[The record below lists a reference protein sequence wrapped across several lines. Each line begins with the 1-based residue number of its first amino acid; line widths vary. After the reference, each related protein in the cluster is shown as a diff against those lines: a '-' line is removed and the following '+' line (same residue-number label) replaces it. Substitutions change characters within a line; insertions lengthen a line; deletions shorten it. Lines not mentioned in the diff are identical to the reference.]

1 MAKKA
6 KSDKQTGVAAKQAA
20 PAENSS
26 AYFRRVFHENPKLLE
41 GRSNEELLNRWLA
54 DHPGE
59 KEVPRSVKNGLQNIK
74 SILRSKKR
82 KRKAVTTAETAP
94 VSKEPPRPAPRKSHL
109 EQLEEKID
117 GVLTL
122 ARSFEDES
130 LESVVNHLRRARN
143 EVVWKLGE

>member
-1 MAKKA
+1 MAKK
-6 KSDKQTGVAAKQAA
+6 STNNQQAT
-20 PAENSS
+20 PPENVSG
-26 AYFRRVFHENPKLLE
+26 YFRRVFHENPKLLK

-59 KEVPRSVKNGLQNIK
+59 KEVTKSVKNGLQNAK

-82 KRKAVTTAETAP
+82 KRKAAKAAATP
-94 VSKEPPRPAPRKSHL
+94 VSKEPSRSAPRKGHL

-117 GVLTL
+117 EVLTL

>member
-1 MAKKA
+1 MAKK
-6 KSDKQTGVAAKQAA
+6 STNNQQAA
-20 PAENSS
+20 PAENIS
-26 AYFRRVFHENPKLLE
+26 AYFRRVFHENPKLLK

-59 KEVPRSVKNGLQNIK
+59 KEVPKSAKNGLQNIK

-82 KRKAVTTAETAP
+82 KRKAAATAETAP
-94 VSKEPPRPAPRKSHL
+94 VTKALPRPAHRKGHL

-117 GVLTL
+117 EVLTV
-122 ARSFEDES
+122 ARSFEDEG
-130 LESVVNHLRRARN
+130 LEGVVNHLRRARN

>member
-1 MAKKA
+1 MAKQ
-6 KSDKQTGVAAKQAA
+6 STNSEQAA
-20 PAENSS
+20 PAENVS
-26 AYFRRVFHENPKLLE
+26 AYFRRAFHENPKLLK

-59 KEVPRSVKNGLQNIK
+59 KQVPNSVKKVLQNVK
-74 SILRSKKR
+74 GILRSKGR
-82 KRKAVTTAETAP
+82 KRKAAKAAAAP
-94 VSKEPPRPAPRKSHL
+94 VSKEPPWPAPRKSHL

-122 ARSFEDES
+122 ARSFEDEG

-143 EVVWKLGE
+143 EVVWKLGD